1 MQMST
6 FTDKLVEACEAE
18 HKRFLK
24 KGGGHGKEFD
34 EGDGLSPNYSK
45 IVGEYWKSIKINLQ
59 GKDKDAKGNRP
70 PWSAAFIS
78 FVVRKA
84 GAGDKFS
91 YAQAHQTY
99 IRQALLAAEDNLA
112 GTAYV
117 ARRVTDRAPQVGD
130 LIAKGRES
138 AKNFTYDKA
147 LAKARM
153 KKLEDQGYSSHCDVV
168 IKVDKTARTITSIG
182 GNLGDSVMEKVWK
195 TDANGKLLPYKE
207 KNSKNVVT
215 EFPWIAVLE
224 CRI

>member
-1 MQMST
+1 MSA
-6 FTDKLVEACEAE
+6 FTDKLVDACKSE
-18 HKRFLK
+18 HKRFTK
-24 KGGGHGKEFD
+24 PNGKQGKETE

-45 IVGEYWKSIKINLQ
+45 IVGEYWKKININLE
-59 GKDKDAKGNRP
+59 GKTKDAKGNRP

-84 GAGDKFS
+84 GAGDTFK

-99 IRQALLAAEDNLA
+99 IRQALLAAEDGVA

-117 ARRVTDRAPQVGD
+117 ARRTSDRAPQVGD
-130 LIAKGRES
+130 LLAKGRES

-147 LAKARM
+147 LAKAR
-153 KKLEDQGYSSHCDVV
+153 KTKTDEQGYSSHCDVV
-168 IKVDKTARTITSIG
+168 TKVDKAGRTVTTIG
-182 GNLGDSVMEKVWK
+182 GNLGDTVMEKVWK

-207 KNSKNVVT
+207 KNSAGVVT

>member
-1 MQMST
+1 MST
-6 FTDKLVEACEAE
+6 FTDKLVEACKTE
-18 HKRFLK
+18 HKRFTK
-24 KGGGHGKEFD
+24 PNGKQGKETE
-34 EGDGLSPNYSK
+34 EGDGVSPNCSK
-45 IVGEYWKSIKINLQ
+45 IIGEYWKKININHLE
-59 GKDKDAKGNRP
+59 GKTKDANGKRP

-84 GAGDKFS
+84 GAGDTFK

-99 IRQALLAAEDNLA
+99 IRQALLAAEDGIA

-117 ARRVTDRAPQVGD
+117 ARRTSDRAPQLGD
-130 LIAKGRES
+130 LLAKRRES

-147 LAKARM
+147 LAKAR
-153 KKLEDQGYSSHCDVV
+153 KTKADEQGYSSHCDVV
-168 IKVDKTARTITSIG
+168 TKVDRAAKTVTTIG
-182 GNLGDSVMEKVWK
+182 GNLGDTVMEKVWK

-207 KNSKNVVT
+207 KNSAGVVT

>member
-1 MQMST
+1 MST
-6 FTDKLVEACEAE
+6 FTDRLVAACETE

-34 EGDGLSPNYSK
+34 EGDGLSPNYSR
-45 IVGEYWKSIKINLQ
+45 IVGEYWKSIKINLE
-59 GKDKDAKGNRP
+59 GKTRDAKGRRP

-84 GAGDKFS
+84 EAGDTFK

-99 IRQALLAAEDNLA
+99 IRQAILAAEDGTT

-117 ARRVTDRAPQVGD
+117 ARRVSDRAPQLGD
-130 LIAKGRES
+130 LLAKGRES

-147 LAKARM
+147 LAKAR
-153 KKLEDQGYSSHCDVV
+153 KTKADEQGYSSHCDVV
-168 IKVDKTARTITSIG
+168 TKVDRAAKTVTTIG

-195 TDANGKLLPYKE
+195 TDKDGKLLPYKE
-207 KNSKNVVT
+207 KNSAGVVT

>member
-1 MQMST
+1 MSA
-6 FTDKLVEACEAE
+6 FTDKLVDACETE
-18 HKRFLK
+18 HKRFIK

-59 GKDKDAKGNRP
+59 GKDKNAKGKRP

-84 GAGDKFS
+84 GAGDTFE

-99 IRQALLAAEDNLA
+99 IRQAILAAEDGTA
-112 GTAYV
+112 GTAYL
-117 ARRVTDRAPQVGD
+117 ARRVDKRAPQVGD
-130 LIAKGRES
+130 LLAKGRES

-153 KKLEDQGYSSHCDVV
+153 KKADDQAYSSHCDVV
-168 IKVDKTARTITSIG
+168 TKVDRAAKTVTTIG

-195 TDANGKLLPYKE
+195 TDASGKLLPYKE
-207 KNSKNVVT
+207 KNSAGVLT